1 MAFEKNGICPRC
13 GRPLM
18 AYVLPSGERI
28 FINCACKHEEKR
40 REESAREAEGEE
52 QEREDAVNRFLSMVG
67 ERYRNKTLANYVP
80 DPKMRDVKHYSFI
93 INMAKNFDE
102 FLTTGQGGM
111 IFGSYGCGKTHLEV
125 ALGVALS
132 KQGYAVKLFETS
144 SLYSRYMSAFSWKEK
159 ETPNGVI
166 EDACNADLIILDDV
180 GVDTLSSDKSNFEKF
195 IFSLVN
201 YRYNQMKPILLST
214 NLSPSELKALVTL
227 RVYDRLRSMA
237 REIMNFCPSKRPAE
251 QQGLL

>member
-1 MAFEKNGICPRC
+1 M
-13 GRPLM
+13 
-18 AYVLPSGERI
+18 
-28 FINCACKHEEKR
+28 
-40 REESAREAEGEE
+40 
-52 QEREDAVNRFLSMVG
+52 
-67 ERYRNKTLANYVP
+67 
-80 DPKMRDVKHYSFI
+80 
-93 INMAKNFDE
+93 
-102 FLTTGQGGM
+102 
-111 IFGSYGCGKTHLEV
+111 
-125 ALGVALS
+125 
-132 KQGYAVKLFETS
+132 KLFETA

-166 EDACNADLIILDDV
+166 EDACNADLLILDDV